1 MIDSLG
7 DNLLAE
13 FVSVVNAVQCTVAVQ
28 NQLQTRNA
36 ELPERRR
43 MGFRIGINRGDVID
57 EKDRIYGDGVNI
69 AARLEALAALWLWV
83 AVWP

>member
-7 DNLLAE
+7 DNLPAE

-57 EKDRIYGDGVNI
+57 EKDRIYGDGVNS